1 MEIMDRDSGMLT
13 TVLSHHAKQPTALG
27 DGGVVKYFDYESLSV
42 YVWFEVV
49 EESGVKV
56 GEEYGYVNV

>member
-1 MEIMDRDSGMLT
+1 MEVVNWNSG
-13 TVLSHHAKQPTALG
+13 VLAAVFSHHAEQPAPLW
-27 DGGVVKYFDYESLSV
+27 DGGEVKYFDYESLSV

-56 GEEYGYVNV
+56 GEENGYVNV